1 MGKVEAMKFTR
12 PGDQTFEWIFHE
24 INWDVIELV
33 RAVPPALC
41 VLSCLAQRR
50 SAGLFDRPCEV
61 PMVVGHRRANFS
73 FTAMPHAT
81 RWPGMISTGRCSR
94 CVAVDLTP
102 AV

>member
-41 VLSCLAQRR
+41 VLSVLSPAPKRWAVRPSLRSSHGRWAQARQLQLHSHAARDALARHDLNG
-50 SAGLFDRPCEV
+50 SLFQV
-61 PMVVGHRRANFS
+61 
-73 FTAMPHAT
+73 
-81 RWPGMISTGRCSR
+81 RC
-94 CVAVDLTP
+94 C
-102 AV
+102 